1 MTNIADKFT
10 INAPKDKVWET
21 LKGFGNVEQ
30 YLPVVQ
36 NTVLEGSGVGA
47 IRTCTAAMQDG
58 STTKIVE
65 RLESLDEAQKTLKI
79 VIVEG
84 QIPAENCLVTIKVTP
99 LETNRAELEF
109 ATTLQPKAITE
120 EEVHAMFLPVFKMAA
135 QGLEKLHHN

>member
-10 INAPKDKVWET
+10 INAPADKVWET

-36 NTVLEGSGVGA
+36 NTVLEGSGIGA
-47 IRTCTAAMQDG
+47 TRTCTAAMQDG

-79 VIVEG
+79 AIVEG
-84 QIPAENCLVTIKVTP
+84 PIPAEI
-99 LETNRAELEF
+99 R
-109 ATTLQPKAITE
+109 IS
-120 EEVHAMFLPVFKMAA
+120 
-135 QGLEKLHHN
+135 

>member
-10 INAPKDKVWET
+10 INAPADKVWET

-30 YLPVVQ
+30 YLPMVQ
-36 NTVLEGSGVGA
+36 NTMLEGSGVGA
-47 IRTCTAAMQDG
+47 IRTCTSTMQDG

-65 RLESLDEAQKTLKI
+65 RLESIDEAQKTLKI
-79 VIVEG
+79 AIVEG
-84 QIPAENCLVTIKVTP
+84 PIPAENCLVTIKVNP

-109 ATTLQPKAITE
+109 TTSLQPKGITE